1 MIRAEWRARLDGEDL
16 AEARELAGRCADFD
30 AEAGFT
36 GVEAH
41 RVAGPGPHLLVRREA
56 DASLVAYA
64 CFPPDD
70 GDGRF
75 VVRPDF
81 RSTGVATA
89 LLELLGTD
97 ASAWPVPGPVGGWA
111 DGHHP
116 AAERLAR
123 RFGLAETGRIWRTLR
138 PLTGP
143 YARPLPEPVGAL
155 TLTEAAPP
163 KEALRLWEESGLPA
177 RYRPPVEGA
186 VLDGSARLVF
196 AAGPGGG
203 LVGYAWLDRRLRRV
217 EGLHTGTL
225 RAVVPAARGRGTGL
239 ALASGAL
246 ALLRAEGARAAEAR
260 VDPAL
265 PRVVRMS
272 RLLGFERTQDDVRYG
287 LKTSI

>member
-1 MIRAEWRARLDGEDL
+1 MIGAAWRARLDGEDL
-16 AEARELAGRCADFD
+16 KEALELVRICAEFD

-36 GVEAH
+36 GVTEEAGT
-41 RVAGPGPHLLVRREA
+41 GPGPHLLVRRDA

-64 CFPPDD
+64 CFTTED
-70 GDGRF
+70 GMTDGRF
-75 VVRPDF
+75 VVHPGF
-81 RSTGVATA
+81 RSIGIATT
-89 LLELLGTD
+89 LLELLGPD
-97 ASAWPVPGPVGGWA
+97 AASWPVPGPVGGWA

-123 RFGLAETGRIWRTLR
+123 RFALPETGRVWRTLR

-143 YARPLPEPVGAL
+143 HARPLPEPPSAL
-155 TLTEAAPP
+155 TLTEAPAPG
-163 KEALRLWEESGLPA
+163 EAVRLWEESGLPA
-177 RYRPPVEGA
+177 RYRPPV
-186 VLDGSARLVF
+186 DGSARLLF

-217 EGLHTGTL
+217 EGLRTGTL
-225 RAVVPAARGRGTGL
+225 KAIVPAARGRGTGL

-246 ALLRAEGARAAEAR
+246 ALLRADGARAAEAR

-265 PRVVRMS
+265 SRVVRMS

-287 LKTSI
+287 LNMGI